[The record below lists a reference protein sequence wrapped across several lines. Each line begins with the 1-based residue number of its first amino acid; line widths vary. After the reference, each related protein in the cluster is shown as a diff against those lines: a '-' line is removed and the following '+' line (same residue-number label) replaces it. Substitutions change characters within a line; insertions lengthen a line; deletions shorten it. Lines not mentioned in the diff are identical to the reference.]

1 MIRDRRLAQ
10 APGSQGP
17 STSHRPNSKAHRL
30 AFGLGPSA
38 LGVLLL
44 AFGCSRHAAKEA
56 PHEIAMPGEQVTE
69 RGEPAKDLTG
79 GTGTRAKGEEG
90 SLGTPSADTKNL
102 PAEAEVIGQA
112 EDETAP
118 PPSAPKLKAAASAAP
133 KTDSRKEAQ
142 SFTITEQSG
151 GGGLGLSGI
160 GEGGGG
166 IRKNYR
172 AAPSPTVR
180 GAMAQ
185 AFGSGHGRLSGAHMA
200 LRTAP
205 TATAMPLAPE
215 FNTEAYKK
223 ITDNPFRLATEAPL
237 STFSVDVDTASYSN
251 MRRFVVGGHK
261 PPADAIRVEEWI
273 NYFGY
278 DDAPPAPGE
287 PVAVASEVTECPW
300 NSGHELLRVA
310 LTTQPIAQD
319 AVPPRNLVFL
329 VDVSGSMEPANK
341 LPLLKRGLGLLARQL
356 RPVDTLS
363 IVVYAGASGVALPP
377 TSGAD
382 QAKILGTLQDLQAS
396 GSTNGAEGIQLAY
409 QLAEKQFKKGGINRV
424 VLATDGDFNV
434 GVTSE
439 GDLERLIEEKR
450 KSGVFLTV
458 LGFGEGN
465 TKDSTMETLADKGNG
480 NYAYVDTLAEARKVL
495 VHEAGAT
502 LVTVAQDVKLQLEFN
517 PTRVKSY
524 RLVGYENRVLADQ
537 DFNDDTKDAGEMG
550 AGHHV
555 TAFYEIVPTTEKGA
569 GARAV
574 PSPTPAVPPLDP
586 LKYQTERA
594 PSAASASADLVTV
607 KIRYK
612 APGGQ
617 KSLLFSRTVAD
628 RVMPLS
634 STSDSLRFGAAVAEY
649 ALSMRGAPG
658 FGADKLTSAHSLA
671 ASAIGADPRGE
682 RREFLGLMDRAA
694 RLPN

>member
-1 MIRDRRLAQ
+1 
-10 APGSQGP
+10 
-17 STSHRPNSKAHRL
+17 
-30 AFGLGPSA
+30 
-38 LGVLLL
+38 
-44 AFGCSRHAAKEA
+44 
-56 PHEIAMPGEQVTE
+56 
-69 RGEPAKDLTG
+69 
-79 GTGTRAKGEEG
+79 
-90 SLGTPSADTKNL
+90 
-102 PAEAEVIGQA
+102 
-112 EDETAP
+112 
-118 PPSAPKLKAAASAAP
+118 
-133 KTDSRKEAQ
+133 
-142 SFTITEQSG
+142 
-151 GGGLGLSGI
+151 
-160 GEGGGG
+160 
-166 IRKNYR
+166 
-172 AAPSPTVR
+172 
-180 GAMAQ
+180 
-185 AFGSGHGRLSGAHMA
+185 
-200 LRTAP
+200 
-205 TATAMPLAPE
+205 
-215 FNTEAYKK
+215 
-223 ITDNPFRLATEAPL
+223 
-237 STFSVDVDTASYSN
+237 
-251 MRRFVVGGHK
+251 
-261 PPADAIRVEEWI
+261 
-273 NYFGY
+273 
-278 DDAPPAPGE
+278 
-287 PVAVASEVTECPW
+287 
-300 NSGHELLRVA
+300 
-310 LTTQPIAQD
+310 
-319 AVPPRNLVFL
+319 
-329 VDVSGSMEPANK
+329 
-341 LPLLKRGLGLLARQL
+341 
-356 RPVDTLS
+356 
-363 IVVYAGASGVALPP
+363 ASGVALPP

-480 NYAYVDTLAEARKVL
+480 NYAYVDSLAEARKVL

-555 TAFYEIVPTTEKGA
+555 TAFYEIVPTTEKGTTA
-569 GARAV
+569 LATA
-574 PSPTPAVPPLDP
+574 PATPGTPPVDP
-586 LKYQTERA
+586 LKYQTERV
-594 PSAASASADLVTV
+594 PSAASASGDLVTV

-617 KSLLFSRTVAD
+617 KSLLFSRIVAD
-628 RVMPLS
+628 RVMPLA

-649 ALSMRGAPG
+649 ALSLRGAPG
-658 FGADKLTSAHSLA
+658 FGADKLTFAHSLA
-671 ASAIGADPRGE
+671 QGAVGADPRGE

>member
-1 MIRDRRLAQ
+1 MNRDRKLAHP
-10 APGSQGP
+10 PGREDLS
-17 STSHRPNSKAHRL
+17 SKDRSASPRGRVL
-30 AFGLGPSA
+30 GRGAF
-38 LGVLLL
+38 GVLLL
-44 AFGCSRHAAKEA
+44 AFGCSRSAAKEV
-56 PHEIAMPGEQVTE
+56 PHDTAMRRDVQPSGAT
-69 RGEPAKDLTG
+69 
-79 GTGTRAKGEEG
+79 GTGAKGEEG
-90 SLGTPSADTKNL
+90 TLGARSANENNV
-102 PAEAEVIGQA
+102 PAVVEPMRELEQVEAP
-112 EDETAP
+112 T
-118 PPSAPKLKAAASAAP
+118 SASKPKRAASAAP
-133 KTDSRKEAQ
+133 KADALKEPEA
-142 SFTITEQSG
+142 FG
-151 GGGLGLSGI
+151 MVGLSGASI
-160 GEGGGG
+160 GLSGAGVGGGG
-166 IRKNYR
+166 IGTGGRRQSALKGN
-172 AAPSPTVR
+172 ATT
-180 GAMAQ
+180 GGMALSH
-185 AFGSGHGRLSGAHMA
+185 GSGHGRLGGAHLA
-200 LRTAP
+200 RGVA
-205 TATAMPLAPE
+205 TATAAPLAPGPD

-223 ITDNPFRLATEAPL
+223 ITDNPFRLVSEAPL

-251 MRRFVVGGHK
+251 MRRFVVEGHR
-261 PPADAIRVEEWI
+261 PPADAIRVEEWV

-278 DDAPPAPGE
+278 DDAPPAIGE

-300 NSGHELLRVA
+300 SPGHELLRVA
-310 LTTQPIAQD
+310 LTTQPIAQE

-363 IVVYAGASGVALPP
+363 IVVYAGASGLALPP

-382 QAKILGTLQDLQAS
+382 QAKILGTLQNLQAG

-439 GDLERLIEEKR
+439 GELERLIEEKR

-458 LGFGEGN
+458 LGFGVGN

-480 NYAYVDTLAEARKVL
+480 NYAYVDSLAEARKVL

-517 PTRVKSY
+517 PTHVKSY

-555 TAFYEIVPTTEKGA
+555 TAFYEIVPMNERGSVEPH
-569 GARAV
+569 AV
-574 PSPTPAVPPLDP
+574 PAVDA

-594 PSAASASADLVTV
+594 PSSASASGDLVTV

-617 KSLLFSRTVAD
+617 KSLLFSRTVQD
-628 RVMPLS
+628 RVVPLA

-658 FGADKLTSAHSLA
+658 FGADKLSSARSLA
-671 ASAIGADPRGE
+671 QGAIGSDPRGE